1 MKYEQE
7 ATRTTPDSQFSAQ
20 CKVPVKVGYSADD
33 L

>member
-20 CKVPVKVGYSADD
+20 CKVKVGYSADD